1 MLPLKECTGCLACV
15 DACNS
20 ECIQVVPDAN
30 GFRYPKIEKDK
41 CIGCKKCEV
50 VCPLLNLSGSNEN
63 NSAYPEALAGY
74 IKSIDIRKH
83 SSSGGIFTAIALRIL
98 ENGGVVVGAAFDN
111 KLNVSHII
119 VESKDELYRLRG
131 SKYVQSNVLGCYK
144 KVRELLQKGV
154 TVLFSGTPCQIAGM
168 QGYLG
173 KTYKNLVLVDVI
185 CHGVPSDLVWQE
197 YLKWQAKRYGTE
209 PVNANFRNKCSGWE
223 KFSLSIS
230 FQNGIEYKGRLDEDV
245 YMKAFLQNL
254 CLRESCY
261 FCKYKT
267 KQRLSDLTIGDL
279 WGIDKIA
286 PELNDNAGVS
296 VVFIQSEKGRR
307 LLKVIDKSVNLMRV
321 DSKLSVENN
330 GAMTHSVYRQPM
342 REFFFKKLGIV
353 EFDKLVVNCL
363 SPNLKIR
370 LERKICQLLKNN
382 R

>member
-15 DACNS
+15 DACGS

-41 CIGCKKCEV
+41 CIGCKKCET
-50 VCPLLNLSGSNEN
+50 VCPLLNLSGNSEN
-63 NSAYPEALAGY
+63 DSVYPEALAGY
-74 IKSIDIRKH
+74 IKSNDIRKG
-83 SSSGGIFTAIALRIL
+83 SSSGGIFTALALRIL
-98 ENGGVVVGAAFDN
+98 EFGGVVVGAAFDN

-119 VESKDELYRLRG
+119 VESKDELYKLRG

-173 KTYKNLVLVDVI
+173 KVYENLVLVDVI
-185 CHGVPSDLVWQE
+185 CHGVPSGFAWQE
-197 YLKWQAKRYGTE
+197 YLKWQSKRYEAE
-209 PVNANFRNKCSGWE
+209 PINANFRNKCSGWE

-230 FQNGIEYKGRLDEDV
+230 FQNGIDYKGRLDEDA

-261 FCKYKT
+261 YCKYKT

-279 WGIDKIA
+279 WGINEIA
-286 PELNDNAGVS
+286 PELNDNEGVS

-307 LLKVIDKSVNLMRV
+307 FLETIDKSVNLIHV
-321 DSKLSVENN
+321 DSERSVEKNR
-330 GAMTHSVYRQPM
+330 AMTHSVYRQPM
-342 REFFFKKLGIV
+342 REYFFRKLGTA
-353 EFDKLVVNCL
+353 EFDKLVAKCL
-363 SPNLKIR
+363 FPDLKTRI
-370 LERKICQLLKNN
+370 ERKTLQLLKKI
-382 R
+382 